1 MIIINSEEIIDRGNK
16 NQKKILTIVMIT
28 TIFPMSF
35 VGNIERFGLEKK
47 IYKSSEIRGQRKK
60 I

>member
-1 MIIINSEEIIDRGNK
+1 
-16 NQKKILTIVMIT
+16 
-28 TIFPMSF
+28 MSF

>member
-1 MIIINSEEIIDRGNK
+1 
-16 NQKKILTIVMIT
+16 
-28 TIFPMSF
+28 MSF

-47 IYKSSEIRGQRKK
+47 IYKSIEIRGQRKK